1 MRLLTFDEVCTGG
14 IEILTKCEQR
24 NIAHMAVFCAR
35 KTCHFATFFSFDFN
49 KYKSKACSLFLR
61 SINMM
66 LVLFYQVCTGGIEEL
81 TERQSYIIGHIDV
94 LGEKKELF
102 KLCGVIT
109 SEPQNIS
116 SIWKHICQTIFICEH
131 RERKDFRLVCY
142 LAPAYFSEIKWS
154 IFEQNRCMS
163 DGGLCYLHLWKKGM
177 HPDIEW
183 FPLVKI

>member
-1 MRLLTFDEVCTGG
+1 MLVLFYQVCTGG
-14 IEILTKCEQR
+14 IEELTERQSY
-24 NIAHMAVFCAR
+24 IIGHMAVFCAR

-61 SINMM
+61 TINMM

-116 SIWKHICQTIFICEH
+116 SI
-131 RERKDFRLVCY
+131 
-142 LAPAYFSEIKWS
+142 
-154 IFEQNRCMS
+154 
-163 DGGLCYLHLWKKGM
+163 
-177 HPDIEW
+177 
-183 FPLVKI
+183 

>member
-1 MRLLTFDEVCTGG
+1 MRAAQHRPHGCTKSHSKTCNFAAFFLLAFNEYKKKSCSLFASSFNMRLLTFDEVCTGG

-61 SINMM
+61 TINMM

-116 SIWKHICQTIFICEH
+116 SI
-131 RERKDFRLVCY
+131 
-142 LAPAYFSEIKWS
+142 
-154 IFEQNRCMS
+154 
-163 DGGLCYLHLWKKGM
+163 
-177 HPDIEW
+177 
-183 FPLVKI
+183 

>member
-1 MRLLTFDEVCTGG
+1 MMLVLFYQVCTGEIEELTERQSYIIGHMAVFCARKTCNFATFFLFDFNKYKSKACSLFLRSINMMLVLFYQVCTGG
-14 IEILTKCEQR
+14 IEELTERQSY
-24 NIAHMAVFCAR
+24 IIGHMAVFCAR
-35 KTCHFATFFSFDFN
+35 KTCHFATFFLFDFN

-61 SINMM
+61 TINMM

-116 SIWKHICQTIFICEH
+116 SI
-131 RERKDFRLVCY
+131 
-142 LAPAYFSEIKWS
+142 
-154 IFEQNRCMS
+154 
-163 DGGLCYLHLWKKGM
+163 
-177 HPDIEW
+177 
-183 FPLVKI
+183 